1 MIEVLRTK
9 HLEARAPIVASL
21 DSYPNLPL
29 ELVPVDITD
38 NTLTEVAWK
47 LLGRG
52 RAGPGGTDSV
62 SLDHWLLSFWAASGY
77 LRLIVN
83 NFTEWLSHG
92 RPPWSAFRA
101 LMSGRLI
108 VLDKQPGIR
117 PVGMGET

>member
-52 RAGPGGTDSV
+52 RAGRDRLGQLGSLATEFLGG
-62 SLDHWLLSFWAASGY
+62 
-77 LRLIVN
+77 
-83 NFTEWLSHG
+83 
-92 RPPWSAFRA
+92 
-101 LMSGRLI
+101 
-108 VLDKQPGIR
+108 
-117 PVGMGET
+117 